1 MVCGLGHDGE
11 GGGGVVVVLAV
22 GVQVA
27 EVVLQQQL
35 VLGQPLYGLQEEVGQ
50 LQVTTLRKFLKL
62 LQKN

>member
-22 GVQVA
+22 GVQVT

>member
-1 MVCGLGHDGE
+1 MLRRLGDDGE

-22 GVQVA
+22 GVQVT